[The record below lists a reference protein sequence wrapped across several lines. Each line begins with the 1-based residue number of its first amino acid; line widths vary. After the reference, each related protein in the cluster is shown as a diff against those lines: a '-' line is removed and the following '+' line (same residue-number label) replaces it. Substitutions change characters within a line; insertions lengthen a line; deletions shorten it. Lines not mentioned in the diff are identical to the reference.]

1 MGITL
6 SAIYGWHDGD
16 SLLQFHGQIH
26 CLLYGLK
33 IDLASDM
40 ASDSRKLCRCFKVEP
55 NLGEHSGRAV
65 SCKQCKRPKG
75 MVIVKSKWCLC
86 SKAAQNYD
94 GEASDKAM
102 CYKHCCRIHGLQMT
116 AQ

>member
-1 MGITL
+1 MIITL

-33 IDLASDM
+33 MDFASDM

-65 SCKQCKRPKG
+65 CCKQCKTPE
-75 MVIVKSKWCLC
+75 MVNVKNKRCLC
-86 SKAAQNYD
+86 GKAAQCPY
-94 GEASDKAM
+94 GEAGGKAV
-102 CYKHCCRIHGLQMT
+102 CRKYCK
-116 AQ
+116 AP